1 MLLISPSYIA
11 RLTHVRNLCIDTLF
25 CQTPQNA
32 DSLCGDQF
40 VCIFRMAR
48 NIATSSELLGPANKQ
63 LPVCH
68 QIRRR
73 RLASILN
80 ANTGLLEGLHTA
92 IDSTNER
99 GSADR
104 NFDLPVQFTN
114 IGGSLV
120 HRRGGFVARAF
131 TLSRPVHLSRNSPE
145 RLLKDDMKM

>member
-1 MLLISPSYIA
+1 MHDA
-11 RLTHVRNLCIDTLF
+11 LF

-32 DSLCGDQF
+32 DSLSVKISLFEFFASQGHPL
-40 VCIFRMAR
+40 
-48 NIATSSELLGPANKQ
+48 SSEGLGPANKQ

>member
-1 MLLISPSYIA
+1 MHDA
-11 RLTHVRNLCIDTLF
+11 LF

-32 DSLCGDQF
+32 DSLSVKISLFEFFASQGHPL
-40 VCIFRMAR
+40 
-48 NIATSSELLGPANKQ
+48 SSEGLGPANKQ

-68 QIRRR
+68 QIRR

-104 NFDLPVQFTN
+104 NSDLPVQFTN

-120 HRRGGFVARAF
+120 HQYRRLTRSPISEAHSF
-131 TLSRPVHLSRNSPE
+131 TDAGASWRVLSLFPVQFTDLGIHRNGYS
-145 RLLKDDMKM
+145 KMT